1 MGAGRALVRQSIAE
15 AKSMGLRSLRLES
28 LKALE
33 AAHGLYR
40 SVGFKE
46 IDPYSENSMRSYQPP
61 ETLATYR
68 ESAVF
73 MELVLDDAPV

>member
-1 MGAGRALVRQSIAE
+1 MGCLN
-15 AKSMGLRSLRLES
+15 
-28 LKALE
+28 
-33 AAHGLYR
+33 GLYR
-40 SVGFKE
+40 SIGFKE

-73 MELVLDDAPV
+73 IELVLDGVPA